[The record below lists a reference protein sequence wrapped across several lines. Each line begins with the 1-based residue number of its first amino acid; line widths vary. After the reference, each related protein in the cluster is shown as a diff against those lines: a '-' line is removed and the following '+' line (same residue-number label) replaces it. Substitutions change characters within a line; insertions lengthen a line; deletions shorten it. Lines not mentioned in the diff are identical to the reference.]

1 MADKKSSNTGSGILP
16 LEVYI
21 KKIEDLQT
29 ENGTLQAKYDD
40 AVSQVQDLKTRIESL
55 QQLVANSGDSA
66 ERTMLQKQVQ
76 DLEKQLKGKEAE
88 IKRLNSKLEQTE
100 AELAEWKKMPNNSG
114 EVLRAKE
121 QEIERLQNEL
131 KAQAKSKTKNA
142 PANESELADTQAK
155 LDAKCI
161 EIKNLTKDKTDLI
174 RQTNDLTKKCNDL
187 IKKVNLLEAEQTQD
201 LGYNIIWGHIWK
213 GLAVLLDV
221 IVIWLFAYCSSGFI
235 TTATIMLVVFLT
247 LANLLILAMRILHCI
262 SEFTQARFDTI
273 TLPANIFGSIC
284 LLAVFILIILVFG
297 VGL

>member
-1 MADKKSSNTGSGILP
+1 MSNGQGGYLSPEEYEQEIRELKAKIKDLERRAQNLPGDGVEVLRKKLDEKIVELAGVKSE
-16 LEVYI
+16 LERKNKDFAQVKGELEKTKKELTEVKAELEKWEKMPDNSKAVLAI
-21 KKIEDLQT
+21 KEKQIAERDKKIEDL
-29 ENGTLQAKYDD
+29 
-40 AVSQVQDLKTRIESL
+40 KTR
-55 QQLVANSGDSA
+55 
-66 ERTMLQKQVQ
+66 
-76 DLEKQLKGKEAE
+76 
-88 IKRLNSKLEQTE
+88 
-100 AELAEWKKMPNNSG
+100 LAE
-114 EVLRAKE
+114 
-121 QEIERLQNEL
+121 
-131 KAQAKSKTKNA
+131 AQAKSKTKNA

>member
-1 MADKKSSNTGSGILP
+1 MSNGQGGYLLP
-16 LEVYI
+16 EEYEQEIRELKAMI
-21 KKIEDLQT
+21 K
-29 ENGTLQAKYDD
+29 
-40 AVSQVQDLKTRIESL
+40 
-55 QQLVANSGDSA
+55 
-66 ERTMLQKQVQ
+66 
-76 DLEKQLKGKEAE
+76 DLELRAQNLPGD
-88 IKRLNSKLEQTE
+88 
-100 AELAEWKKMPNNSG
+100 G
-114 EVLRAKE
+114 VEVLRKKLDEKIVELAGVKSELERKNKDFAQVKGELEKTKKE
-121 QEIERLQNEL
+121 LTEVKAELEKWEKMPDNSKAVLAIRDKKIKDLETRLAE
-131 KAQAKSKTKNA
+131 AQAKSKTENA

-174 RQTNDLTKKCNDL
+174 QQTNDLTKKCNDL

-201 LGYNIIWGHIWK
+201 LGYNIIIWGHIWK

-262 SEFTQARFDTI
+262 SEFTPARFDTI
-273 TLPANIFGSIC
+273 TLLANIFGSIC